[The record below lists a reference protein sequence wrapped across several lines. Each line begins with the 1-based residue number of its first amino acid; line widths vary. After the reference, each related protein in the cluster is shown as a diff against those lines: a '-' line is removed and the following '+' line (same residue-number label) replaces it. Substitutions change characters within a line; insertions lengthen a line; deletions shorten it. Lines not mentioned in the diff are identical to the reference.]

1 GNPSDVGRWEEVK
14 NFLGPDPMHV
24 RIMHVATLLPTKQI
38 LVVGGGNY
46 PYHDPLVRPILL
58 TADDKARGGYRL
70 EYMNPGT
77 QPRLYHCV
85 SLLLP
90 DGRVFVAGGNPG
102 RAARSADGKIIR
114 LDTTRDRQGTY
125 GFVPPGRGFIPVE
138 NWQVE
143 IFSPPYL
150 FKSGPRPEITDAQVP
165 GVVAFGN

>member
-1 GNPSDVGRWEEVK
+1 MGSWEEVK
-14 NFLGPDPMHV
+14 NFLGPDPTDV
-24 RIMHVATLLPTKQI
+24 RIMHVVTLLPTKQI

-46 PYHDPLVRPILL
+46 PYHDPLFRPILL
-58 TADDKARGGYRL
+58 TADKNARGGYRK

-102 RAARSADGKIIR
+102 RAARSEEDGSIR

-125 GFVPPGRGFIPVE
+125 SFVEPGTEPLSRPRTGRSR
-138 NWQVE
+138 
-143 IFSPPYL
+143 FSRRRTC
-150 FKSGPRPEITDAQVP
+150 S
-165 GVVAFGN
+165 